1 MKNVLKLFS
10 LLVIAGTMA
19 LTIPGPAPAHGRQS
33 EDKTLSPYFFVQSD
47 DRAFDR
53 LPLKSTSA
61 LVGIAGVIADVQV
74 TQVYKNEGQ
83 RPIEAVYTFP
93 ASTRAAVYGMKM
105 SIGERTII
113 AKVRE
118 RDQARREYE
127 QAREQGR
134 SASLLEQQRP
144 NVFQM
149 NVANIMPGDE
159 IRVELKYTELL
170 VPGDGVYEFIY
181 PTVVGPRYS
190 NQPAASAP
198 PSEKWVQSPYLHQGQ
213 DPPYGF
219 DITVNL
225 VTGVPLQAISSSS
238 HKVDIQYRGPS
249 QAAVRL
255 SPSEKAGGN
264 RDFILK
270 YRLAGGSIE
279 SGLLLYPGEK
289 ENFFLLMLEPPQ
301 RVSERQIPPREYI
314 FIVDVSGSMHGFPI
328 DISKKL
334 LRDLIGHLRPT
345 DRFNVLLFSGGSA
358 LLANTSLPA
367 TPANVTT
374 ALDLINRQQ
383 GGGGTELLPA
393 LKRALTIPRA
403 EGFSRTVVIATD
415 GYVHVEAEA
424 FDLIRAHLGDANFFP
439 FGIGTSVNRFIVEG
453 MARAGMGESFVIT
466 KPEEARGAA
475 ERFRKYIQSPVL
487 IRVRV
492 DFGSFDAYDIEPAG
506 IPDVLAERPV
516 IVFGKWRGVP
526 EGRITIRGIAGSH
539 DFEKQLVVN
548 DVKPLTDN
556 AALRYLW
563 ARHRI
568 ALLGDYEKLQPASGR
583 VKEITHLGLT
593 YNLLTAYTSFVAI
606 DTVVRRQGGDVTTV
620 QQPLPLPQGVSD
632 LAVGKGGPYAPM
644 SMALKEAKPEMSRS
658 EDQSQTS
665 KRPAEKRGI
674 VLVDLKAIVW
684 TGDRPAEEYLTKKE
698 KWQRYLKEVED
709 CYNNLLKKHPRLLG
723 KMTVVLA
730 IGPNGQVQKVSIA
743 ASDLQ
748 HPTLEACILQKVKS
762 WNFPVLAGKGTMTL
776 TVPLVFK
783 Q

>member
-1 MKNVLKLFS
+1 
-10 LLVIAGTMA
+10 
-19 LTIPGPAPAHGRQS
+19 
-33 EDKTLSPYFFVQSD
+33 
-47 DRAFDR
+47 
-53 LPLKSTSA
+53 
-61 LVGIAGVIADVQV
+61 V

-83 RPIEAVYTFP
+83 RPIEAVYVFP
-93 ASTRAAVYGMKM
+93 SSTKAAVYGMKM
-105 SIGERTII
+105 TIGERTII

-170 VPGDGVYEFIY
+170 VPAEGVYEFVY

-190 NQPAASAP
+190 NQPAPNAP

-225 VTGVPLQAISSSS
+225 ATGVPVQAISSSS

-249 QAAVRL
+249 QASVRL

-301 RVSERQIPPREYI
+301 RVTEQQIPRREYI

-334 LRDLIGHLRPT
+334 LQDLLGHLRPR

-439 FGIGTSVNRFIVEG
+439 FGIGTSVNRFIIEG

-466 KPEEARGAA
+466 KQEEARGAA
-475 ERFRKYIQSPVL
+475 EKFRKYIQSPVF

-492 DFGSFDAYDIEPAG
+492 DFGSFGAYDIEPAG

-548 DVKPLTDN
+548 DVKPLTNN

-583 VKEITHLGLT
+583 VKEITHLALT

-632 LAVGKGGPYAPM
+632 LAVGQPASAPVAM
-644 SMALKEAKPEMSRS
+644 KSMAARQEMALREDREQVLKGS
-658 EDQSQTS
+658 
-665 KRPAEKRGI
+665 AEKPGI
-674 VLVDLKAIVW
+674 VLVDLKAVTW

-698 KWQRYLKEVED
+698 KWQGYLKEVED
-709 CYNNLLKKHPRLLG
+709 CYHNFLKKNPGVLG
-723 KMTVVLA
+723 KITVALA
-730 IGPNGQVQKVSIA
+730 IGPNGQVHEASIA
-743 ASDLQ
+743 TSDLQ
-748 HPTLEACILQKVKS
+748 QPTLEACIIKKVKS
-762 WNFPVLAGKGTMTL
+762 WTFPLLAGKGTITL

-783 Q
+783 P

>member
-1 MKNVLKLFS
+1 MKNVLRLFS
-10 LLVIAGTMA
+10 LLVITGTMA
-19 LTIPGPAPAHGRQS
+19 LTIPGYPPAHGREN
-33 EDKTLSPYFFVQSD
+33 EDQTLSPYFFVRSD
-47 DRAFDR
+47 DPALDR
-53 LPLKSTSA
+53 LPLKSTFAVVS
-61 LVGIAGVIADVQV
+61 IAGVIADVQV

-83 RPIEAVYTFP
+83 RPIEAVYVFP
-93 ASTRAAVYGMKM
+93 SSTKAAVYGMKM
-105 SIGERTII
+105 TIGERTII

-127 QAREQGR
+127 RAREQGR

-149 NVANIMPGDE
+149 NVANIMPNDE

-170 VPGDGVYEFIY
+170 VPAEGVYEFIY

-225 VTGVPLQAISSSS
+225 ATGVPLQAISSSS

-334 LRDLIGHLRPT
+334 LQDLLGHLRPT

-439 FGIGTSVNRFIVEG
+439 FGIGTSVNRFIIEG

-606 DTVVRRQGGDVTTV
+606 DSVVRRQGGEVITV

-632 LAVGKGGPYAPM
+632 LAVGKGVYAPM
-644 SMALKEAKPEMSRS
+644 SMALKEARPQVSRS
-658 EDQSQTS
+658 EDQAQTS
-665 KRPAEKRGI
+665 RGSAEKAGI
-674 VLVDLKAIVW
+674 VLVDLKAITW

-743 ASDLQ
+743 ASDLRQ
-748 HPTLEACILQKVKS
+748 PTLEACIIQKVKN
-762 WNFPVLAGKGTMTL
+762 WNFPLLAGKGTMTL

-783 Q
+783 P

>member
-1 MKNVLKLFS
+1 MKNGVKLI
-10 LLVIAGTMA
+10 LLLGIAGTMV
-19 LTIPGPAPAHGRQS
+19 LTVPWHPPAHGRAE
-33 EDKTLSPYFFVQSD
+33 EDRTLSPYFFVQSD
-47 DRAFDR
+47 DPTLDP
-53 LPLKSTSA
+53 LPLKSTA
-61 LVGIAGVIADVQV
+61 TGVRIAGVIADVQV
-74 TQVYKNEGQ
+74 TQVYKNEGT

-93 ASTRAAVYGMKM
+93 ASTKAAVYGMKM
-105 SIGERTII
+105 TIGERTLI
-113 AKVRE
+113 AKVQE

-170 VPGDGVYEFIY
+170 VPAEGVYEFIY

-190 NQPAASAP
+190 NQPATSAP
-198 PSEKWVQSPYLHQGQ
+198 PSEEWVQSPYLHQGQ
-213 DPPYGF
+213 NPPYGF

-225 VTGVPLQAISSSS
+225 ATGIPLQAISSPS
-238 HKVDIQYRGPS
+238 HKVDIQYDGPS

-255 SPSEKAGGN
+255 SPSEKTGGN

-289 ENFFLLMLEPPQ
+289 ENFFLLMLEPPK
-301 RVSERQIPPREYI
+301 RVTERQIPPREYI

-334 LRDLIGHLRPT
+334 LQGLLRHLRPT
-345 DRFNVLLFSGGSA
+345 DRFNVLLFSGGSS

-367 TPANVTT
+367 TPDNVAA
-374 ALDLINRQQ
+374 ALDLINRQR
-383 GGGGTELLPA
+383 GRGGTELLPA

-415 GYVHVEAEA
+415 GYVNVEAEA
-424 FDLIRAHLGDANFFP
+424 FDLIRTHLGDANFFP
-439 FGIGTSVNRFIVEG
+439 FGIGTSVNRFIIEG

-466 KPEEARGAA
+466 NPEEAPAVA
-475 ERFRKYIQSPVL
+475 EKFRKYIQSPVL
-487 IRVRV
+487 ARVRL
-492 DFGSFDAYDIEPAG
+492 DFGPFRVYDVEPAG

-516 IVFGKWRGVP
+516 IVFGKWRGKP
-526 EGRITIRGIAGSH
+526 EGKITIRGIAGSQ
-539 DFEKQLVVN
+539 DFEKRLAVN
-548 DVKPLTDN
+548 EVKPLTGN

-568 ALLGDYEKLQPASGR
+568 ALLGDYEKLQPASER
-583 VKEITHLGLT
+583 VKEITRLGLT
-593 YNLLTAYTSFVAI
+593 YNLLTAYTSFVAL
-606 DTVVRRQGGDVTTV
+606 DTVVRRQGGEVITV

-632 LAVGKGGPYAPM
+632 LAVGQPA
-644 SMALKEAKPEMSRS
+644 SAQTAMAFKEARSEMSRTGHLAR
-658 EDQSQTS
+658 SQR
-665 KRPAEKRGI
+665 RPAEKRGI
-674 VLVDLKAIVW
+674 VLVDPKTITWA
-684 TGDRPAEEYLTKKE
+684 GERPAEEYLTKAE
-698 KWQRYLKEVED
+698 RWQGYLKAIEA
-709 CYNNLLKKHPRLLG
+709 CYNDFLKKHPGVIG
-723 KMTVVLA
+723 KVTVALT
-730 IGPNGQVQKVSIA
+730 IGPNGQVQGASIA
-743 ASDLQ
+743 ASDLKQ
-748 HPTLEACILQKVKS
+748 PTLEACLIKEMKL
-762 WNFPVLAGKGTMTL
+762 WTFPVPAGKGTMTL

>member
-225 VTGVPLQAISSSS
+225 ATGIPLQAISSSS

-289 ENFFLLMLEPPQ
+289 ENFFLLMLEPPK
-301 RVSERQIPPREYI
+301 RLTEKQIPPREYI

-328 DISKKL
+328 DTSKKL
-334 LRDLIGHLRPT
+334 LQDLLGHLRPT

-367 TPANVTT
+367 TPTNVTT